1 MPETMRAL
9 LLTAK
14 ETLQLGEIPLPTVR
28 PGQLLVRPRAIG
40 VCGTDFHI
48 YLGQANYHSDAQG
61 RPIPFEQSPQILGHE
76 IEAVVAEAAG
86 EFRAGDRVIVDQG
99 WNCRSQNRTPVCDYC
114 ATGDSHQCEYY
125 LEQGITGLPGGLS
138 EYLAVPLC
146 NAIAIAQPLAPGL
159 GALAETLAC
168 VLHSSRRM
176 EAASARYAWHG
187 DRPIRSVL
195 ICGAGPTGLL
205 FLQYLRRV
213 LGFQGQVLVAEPNP
227 AKHEL
232 IHRWQGR
239 VLTTSPEAWVA
250 EVRQLTQGRG
260 VEYLIDCA
268 GYGPLYRDVPGFMC
282 KQGTLLLFGH
292 GHDHASLGLLNPIQ
306 FKEIY
311 IVSGAGASG
320 GWNAQGK
327 PEVYAQA
334 LQWLCQGVI
343 EAEPLITHRY
353 AGLSQV
359 TAAFTTDRFRTD
371 YIKGLMVMEN

>member
-1 MPETMRAL
+1 MRAL

-14 ETLQLGEIPLPTVR
+14 ETLQLGEIPLPRVG
-28 PGQLLVRPRAIG
+28 PGQMLVRPRAIG

-48 YLGQANYHSDAQG
+48 YQGQANYHSDAQG
-61 RPIPFEQSPQILGHE
+61 RPIPLEQSPQILGHE
-76 IEAVVAEAAG
+76 IEAVVAAAAG
-86 EFRAGDRVIVDQG
+86 EFRAGDRVVVDQG
-99 WNCRSQNRTPVCDYC
+99 WNCHSQNRTPVCEYC

-146 NAIAIAQPLAPGL
+146 NAIAITQPLAPGL

-176 EAASARYAWHG
+176 EAAPARYAWQG
-187 DRPIRSVL
+187 DSAIRSVL

-227 AKHEL
+227 AKHDL
-232 IHRWQGR
+232 IRRWQGR
-239 VLTTSPEAWVA
+239 VLTTAPDDWVA

-268 GYGPLYRDVPGFMC
+268 GYGPLYRDVPGFMR

-311 IVSGAGASG
+311 IVTGAGASG
-320 GWNAQGK
+320 GWNPQGK

-334 LQWLCQGVI
+334 LQWLCQGMI
-343 EAEPLITHRY
+343 EAEALITHRY
-353 AGLSQV
+353 TGLSEV
-359 TAAFTTDRFRTD
+359 TAAFTADRFRGD